1 MMCHSILFFNHFLC
15 LLLLRELCC
24 VYFCQQ
30 YLACFRYSSPNS
42 FSSFCPLVTSWCRQ
56 YIIHRPS
63 LACTSLSVL
72 PDRRIGSVLFFYS
85 TLLDY
90 TVHCTTLLY
99 ITLLY
104 STLLHYHRQSRL
116 FCILSFLSRYHE
128 LLHQINFIPSP
139 TDCQTIPHTRHLR
152 SHRPN
157 HSYALAHLHLLSSA
171 L

>member
-1 MMCHSILFFNHFLC
+1 MHCTT
-15 LLLLRELCC
+15 LL
-24 VYFCQQ
+24 Y
-30 YLACFRYSSPNS
+30 
-42 FSSFCPLVTSWCRQ
+42 
-56 YIIHRPS
+56 
-63 LACTSLSVL
+63 CTVL
-72 PDRRIGSVLFFYS
+72 YS
-85 TLLDY
+85 TILTVLYSTILYCALLDY
-90 TVHCTTLLY
+90 TDCALLNFTVHCTTLLY
-99 ITLLY
+99 STLLHCALHYTTLLYSTLLY